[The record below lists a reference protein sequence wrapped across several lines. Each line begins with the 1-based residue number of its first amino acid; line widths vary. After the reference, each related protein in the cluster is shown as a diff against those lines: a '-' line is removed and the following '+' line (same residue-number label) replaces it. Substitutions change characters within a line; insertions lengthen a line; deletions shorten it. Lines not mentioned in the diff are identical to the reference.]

1 MIQILIIIIE
11 KMEGKE
17 KRGRKKN
24 KENGMGSCTN
34 SVPDWET
41 LDGPLPPAKTCKAK
55 VM

>member
-1 MIQILIIIIE
+1 MIQILLLLIE
-11 KMEGKE
+11 KREEKE
-17 KRGRKKN
+17 KRGRNKN

-41 LDGPLPPAKTCKAK
+41 LDGLLPPAKTCKAK